1 MTIFRSPAGAVA
13 HAAGA
18 ADHDGGTG
26 ARARAG
32 ANFALIKYW
41 GKADA
46 RLNVPAVG
54 SISITLDRLHTE
66 TTVEL
71 APGAVGDELLLNGL
85 RRDEDLPKISACL
98 DLLRRK
104 AGSTAR
110 VRVASR
116 NNFPT
121 GAGLASSASGFAALV

>member
-1 MTIFRSPAGAVA
+1 MTTSKHNG
-13 HAAGA
+13 GGLA
-18 ADHDGGTG
+18 ADNRA

-54 SISITLDRLHTE
+54 SISITLERLYTE
-66 TTVEL
+66 TAVEL
-71 APGAVGDELLLNGL
+71 ASGAASDELTLNGV
-85 RRDEDLPKISACL
+85 RRDEDLPKITAFL
-98 DLLRRK
+98 DLLRRR
-104 AGSTAR
+104 AGFTPR
-110 VRVASR
+110 VRVTSL

-121 GAGLASSASGFAALV
+121 GAGLASSASGFAALVRA